1 MVSNLFWDSGVFT
14 AFLCD
19 QKDAYD
25 VASIAKYLE
34 EAKAGEVKI
43 FTSTIA
49 SAEVLPGQLVRVG
62 TFEEFL
68 QDFHGAV
75 TPIDPTPNV
84 MRLSGS
90 LRDLPYKK
98 GKSANRRLGTPDAII
113 LATAIHLQDDY
124 GIKLDAFHTFDG
136 GGKKDADGH
145 GAIPMLGFETW
156 CEGFN
161 SGQAALAARVIALPR
176 KRPIH
181 PNPGLDFYGS
191 A

>member
-1 MVSNLFWDSGVFT
+1 VVSNLFWDSGVFT

-25 VASIAKYLE
+25 VASIEKYLN
-34 EAKAGEVKI
+34 EAKAGDVRI

-62 TFEEFL
+62 AFEDFL

-75 TPIDPTPNV
+75 VPVDPMPNV
-84 MRLSGS
+84 MRLSGR

-98 GKSANRRLGTPDAII
+98 GKSTKRRLGTPDAII

-124 GIKLDAFHTFDG
+124 GVKLDAFHTFDG
-136 GGKKDADGH
+136 GGRKDLEGNRS
-145 GAIPMLGFETW
+145 IPMLGFEGW
-156 CEGFN
+156 CEGFTPD
-161 SGQAALAARVIALPR
+161 QLAVAQRVIDLPR
-176 KRPIH
+176 CKPIH
-181 PNPGLDFYGS
+181 PDPGLDFN
-191 A
+191 APA